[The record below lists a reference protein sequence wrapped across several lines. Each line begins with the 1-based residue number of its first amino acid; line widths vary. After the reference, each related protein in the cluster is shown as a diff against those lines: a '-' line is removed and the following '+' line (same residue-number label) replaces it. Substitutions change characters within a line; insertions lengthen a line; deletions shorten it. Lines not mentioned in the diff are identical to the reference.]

1 MEILRNFRRR
11 KLRSALTISGI
22 LIGILALTT
31 MGAMAEHVNALLDG
45 GVKYYSSSVQ
55 VTSASDTSPLL
66 STATGDQLES
76 IPGVAAAYPSIA
88 VQADPNGSQGV
99 SFGPSKQVI
108 TWDPGIWK
116 YASLAMPLA
125 TGRGIT
131 DGDRGSVVIGSN
143 VASDW
148 HLRIG
153 STVDLPKRPKDAPSG
168 FVNHAFTVVGILQPT
183 LTAPD
188 QFLWVSLP
196 DSQMLLNDTLPA
208 ALKGKLDATTLTQG
222 YTVYA
227 ARGASMGDLDA
238 IARVINKQVPGVKAL
253 LPSNIVSS
261 FKSGSLIFSAITTG
275 AALLALVIG
284 GLSVINTMLMAVS
297 ERVREIGLKKAVGA
311 KTHHILREFMAESVA
326 IGAIG
331 GLIGYGLGVALTVVF
346 NSILGAGNE
355 LFLITPSLTG
365 LAIGFAVFLGAI
377 AGVIPAWRASRMDP
391 VTALRA
397 Q

>member
-1 MEILRNFRRR
+1 MEILRNFNRR

-45 GVKYYSSSVQ
+45 GVKYFSSSIQ
-55 VTSASDTSPLL
+55 VGSASDSTPLL
-66 STATGDQLES
+66 ATSTGAQLEAV
-76 IPGVAAAYPSIA
+76 PGVAAAYPEIS
-88 VQADPNGSQGV
+88 VLADQGNSQGI
-99 SFGPSKQVI
+99 SFGPSKQVV
-108 TWDPGIWK
+108 TWDSGIYK
-116 YASLAMPLA
+116 YGSLPMPL
-125 TGRGIT
+125 TSGRTIS
-131 DGDRGSVVIGSN
+131 DGDRGAVVIGSN
-143 VASDW
+143 VARDW
-148 HLRIG
+148 NLKVG
-153 STVDLPKRPKDAPSG
+153 SSVDLPKRPKDAPAG
-168 FVNHAFTVVGILQPT
+168 FVNHPFTVVGVLQPT

-188 QFLWVSLP
+188 QFLYVSLP
-196 DSQMLLNDTLPA
+196 DSQMLLGDTLPA
-208 ALKGKLDATTLTQG
+208 ALKGKVDPTALAQG

-227 ARGASMGDLDA
+227 AKGTSMSSLDSIAKA
-238 IARVINKQVPGVKAL
+238 INAQVPGVKAQQ
-253 LPSNIVSS
+253 PSQIVSS

-297 ERVREIGLKKAVGA
+297 ERVREIGLKKAIGA

-331 GLIGYGLGVALTVVF
+331 GFIGYGLGVVLTTIF
-346 NSILGAGNE
+346 NGLLGPGNE
-355 LFLITPSLTG
+355 LFLVTPSLTG

-391 VTALRA
+391 VAALRA